1 MDINNLPNNALEK
14 EKLSKPLIDQLQ
26 GIVNPV
32 AAMVQE
38 AATVTSAY
46 RPELDPM
53 SDINSRMMK
62 NLAGDAEAKHK
73 INNPVIQI
81 EDSIIRHV
89 KDFES
94 NLNDE
99 QEVMI
104 LAAAFGSSVTFYVSS
119 IEFNKPNLIIFHGTT
134 ETGGSTRLIQHCNQ
148 LNFLLQAVPKHDPD
162 EKRTPIGFIHDR

>member
-1 MDINNLPNNALEK
+1 MDISDLPNDDSEK
-14 EKLSKPLIDQLQ
+14 GKSSKALIDQLQ

-32 AAMVQE
+32 SAMVQE
-38 AATVTSAY
+38 AATLTSAY
-46 RPELDPM
+46 RQELDPM
-53 SDINSRMMK
+53 HDINSRMMK
-62 NLAGDAEAKHK
+62 IHAKNHEEKYKAE
-73 INNPVIQI
+73 NPVIQI

-94 NLNDE
+94 SLNDE

-104 LAAAFGSSVTFYVSS
+104 LAASFGSSVTFYVSS
-119 IEFNKPNLIIFHGTT
+119 IEFNRPNLIIFHGTT

-162 EKRTPIGFIHDR
+162 EARTPIGFTHDR

>member
-1 MDINNLPNNALEK
+1 MHD
-14 EKLSKPLIDQLQ
+14 LSKSHFDQQ
-26 GIVNPV
+26 KQIMERIQEQNQV
-32 AAMVQE
+32 AE
-38 AATVTSAY
+38 
-46 RPELDPM
+46 RD
-53 SDINSRMMK
+53 R
-62 NLAGDAEAKHK
+62 
-73 INNPVIQI
+73 NPVIQI

-104 LAAAFGSSVTFYVSS
+104 LAASFGSSVTFYVNT
-119 IEFNKPNLIIFHGTT
+119 IEFNRPNLIIFHGTT

-162 EKRTPIGFIHDR
+162 EKRAPIGFTHDR